1 MPMLSQPCLRYRI
14 ALLVSLAIILPLGYW
29 VRFSQ
34 GPLPEWL
41 NDALGSVAYEI
52 FWVLLVLLVFPKLL
66 PWRVALSICLATV
79 AIEFLQLW
87 KAPFLQAARA
97 TLPGRLVLGNTFNLK
112 DFPAYLVGSG
122 VGWLWGRSL
131 RRKMTDAG

>member
-1 MPMLSQPCLRYRI
+1 MSPQRYLRYRI

-34 GPLPEWL
+34 DPLPEWL

-52 FWVLLVLLVFPKLL
+52 FWVLLVLLVFPKLS
-66 PWRVALSICLATV
+66 PWRVALGVCLVTI

-87 KAPFLQAARA
+87 QAPFLQAARA
-97 TLPGRLVLGNTFNLK
+97 TLPGRLVLGNTFSGK

-122 VGWLWGRSL
+122 LGWLWGRSL
-131 RRKMTDAG
+131 RNKMTDVG